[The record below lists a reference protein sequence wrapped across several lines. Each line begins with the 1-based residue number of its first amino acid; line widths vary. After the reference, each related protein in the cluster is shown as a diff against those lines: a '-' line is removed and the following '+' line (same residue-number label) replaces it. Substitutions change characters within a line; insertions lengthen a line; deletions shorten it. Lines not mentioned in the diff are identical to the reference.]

1 MLVLT
6 LLTNVV
12 DADHHCVTASRE
24 AIGDDVERVLDV
36 ERTRRRELRDL
47 IKSSLL
53 EDLADAQEHI
63 LKRQSLGLVLRV
75 QHLEESAGQRPTGS
89 AYKWQRVGF
98 VKKVA
103 RKQTAS
109 RCAAGRGMGQCDE
122 RTNVPAGS
130 GREKLATLDT
140 SAEVCS
146 SRHPE
151 IILTSAGMSF
161 SACSR
166 ADDIVRSKGK
176 SNGGVLFVSQRRCEI
191 MNVASRC

>member
-109 RCAAGRGMGQCDE
+109 RCAAGRGMGRTHE
-122 RTNVPAGS
+122 RTRRIGEGETRHVGHICRSLFVPASRDHPHLSWDELLGLFKS
-130 GREKLATLDT
+130 GRH
-140 SAEVCS
+140 
-146 SRHPE
+146 R
-151 IILTSAGMSF
+151 
-161 SACSR
+161 
-166 ADDIVRSKGK
+166 
-176 SNGGVLFVSQRRCEI
+176 
-191 MNVASRC
+191 